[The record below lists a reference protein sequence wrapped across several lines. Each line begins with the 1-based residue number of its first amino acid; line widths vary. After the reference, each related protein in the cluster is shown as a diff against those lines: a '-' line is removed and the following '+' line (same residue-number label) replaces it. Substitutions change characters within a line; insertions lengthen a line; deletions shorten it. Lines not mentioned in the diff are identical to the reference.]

1 MAYINFKEE
10 KFKGKIQIEERKK
23 NNKTLYQSI
32 LKNKDNLNG
41 IYPNLKYSF
50 KKIIDKNIGKNGV
63 LSEEDFKEIS
73 NEDIV
78 CSKFI
83 DCTFKNIKFKDCKF
97 IGCVFENCK
106 FAEGGVSFENCIFI
120 KEYSEKLPSLNRKDN
135 LGCSFYNC
143 NIYARFLNS
152 DISYTIFENCKLQNI
167 SIEQTKASNC
177 IIINSEL
184 DKFEIIDCDF
194 RGFKTFNTY
203 MIDFAFEDKFL
214 TKFDEKTF
222 FDKIS
227 LKKKDKEE
235 YEGMYTVYENIANK
249 YKDNNLNSNF
259 GEYYYLCKCIER
271 KSLKLLPKLGSY
283 LYWIICGYGERPFF
297 CVFSALAIIIIFS
310 FLYLIT
316 GIDINGSVISYN
328 FSNIHTWNIAKFIK
342 DFNEA
347 LNLSVGMFAGVG
359 IDNGK
364 PTEIGY
370 MVTNLEMLIGVVLM
384 GVGVGTIARKV
395 IR

>member
-1 MAYINFKEE
+1 MAQFKKPSKKATIITAAIIIVLLIIAATGTVMFLRDRGQTEASEIGLESREQNSDSQTQTGEQATDEQTAPEE
-10 KFKGKIQIEERKK
+10 QTTTEEVATQGEEGTVANEWYERIKAEYDLY
-23 NNKTLYQSI
+23 NNKNY
-32 LKNKDNLNG
+32 
-41 IYPNLKYSF
+41 
-50 KKIIDKNIGKNGV
+50 KIAYEYGDGFGV
-63 LSEEDFKEIS
+63 
-73 NEDIV
+73 N
-78 CSKFI
+78 
-83 DCTFKNIKFKDCKF
+83 
-97 IGCVFENCK
+97 
-106 FAEGGVSFENCIFI
+106 
-120 KEYSEKLPSLNRKDN
+120 P
-135 LGCSFYNC
+135 
-143 NIYARFLNS
+143 
-152 DISYTIFENCKLQNI
+152 
-167 SIEQTKASNC
+167 
-177 IIINSEL
+177 

-370 MVTNLEMLIGVVLM
+370 MVTNLEMLIGVVLI